1 MMAILFKSCLISLLV
16 SPGLL
21 ALPVFQPEKP
31 IRTCDGEEFP
41 DLNKHYEPVGGISLG
56 HFHPPEDTSCSRL
69 HNPSYRIE
77 GGSGIRIS
85 PQEATP
91 GGHNPLRSRKHAAG
105 YQQATRKSKCLKY
118 TQDGAPESTRAQQF
132 GTQEGGPKASKNSD
146 VDLITTQCVTDVFQ
160 AGILGSPEKGNHQE
174 RPPHLDVYNWNL
186 VEIQGSGENDKHREE
201 ISRKLGLFFEELEF
215 HHSDKFHWIPAT
227 SEELPK
233 VLIRFNKSKYRFHV
247 ECGSQSTSRS
257 QKLKDIAQYL
267 SDEKL
272 ALDEYPTFSK
282 DIMGQLKSSLE
293 SRKEKLK
300 HTSLLPARS
309 IEFILQGVS
318 SLTKIATFLIIF
330 RLSLFKEHIGPV
342 LQKEVVKNILVSIKE
357 FWRKIETQETAGMP
371 DVPWAKKMNRVFFLD
386 LPKTGQKSK
395 RSNYIRYSTAW
406 KIVEYWENEH
416 GKFRVKGKPSEKLNE
431 ICNTIIL
438 YSNPHFVLQ
447 PPLSH

>member
-91 GGHNPLRSRKHAAG
+91 GGHNPLRSRKHTAG

-300 HTSLLPARS
+300 HINLLPARS
-309 IEFILQGVS
+309 IEFILQGAFAFQGTHWTCFAKGSGEEYLGVYQ
-318 SLTKIATFLIIF
+318 
-330 RLSLFKEHIGPV
+330 GV
-342 LQKEVVKNILVSIKE
+342 LAKN
-357 FWRKIETQETAGMP
+357 
-371 DVPWAKKMNRVFFLD
+371 
-386 LPKTGQKSK
+386 
-395 RSNYIRYSTAW
+395 
-406 KIVEYWENEH
+406 
-416 GKFRVKGKPSEKLNE
+416 
-431 ICNTIIL
+431 
-438 YSNPHFVLQ
+438 
-447 PPLSH
+447 

>member
-1 MMAILFKSCLISLLV
+1 MAILFKSCLISLLV

-91 GGHNPLRSRKHAAG
+91 GGHNPLRSRKHTAG

-186 VEIQGSGENDKHREE
+186 VEIQGSGENDKHCEE
-201 ISRKLGLFFEELEF
+201 ISRKLKLFFEELKF
-215 HHSDKFHWIPAT
+215 HRSDGFHWIPAT
-227 SEELPK
+227 DKELRK
-233 VLIRFNKSKYRFHV
+233 VIKRFNRSKFRFHV
-247 ECGSQSTSRS
+247 ECGSNSNSRR
-257 QKLKDIAQYL
+257 QKLQSFKVSYN
-267 SDEKL
+267 
-272 ALDEYPTFSK
+272 TFPMK
-282 DIMGQLKSSLE
+282 N
-293 SRKEKLK
+293 
-300 HTSLLPARS
+300 LPS
-309 IEFILQGVS
+309 MNTPPS
-318 SLTKIATFLIIF
+318 PKI
-330 RLSLFKEHIGPV
+330 SW
-342 LQKEVVKNILVSIKE
+342 EVVKNILVSIKE

-386 LPKTGQKSK
+386 LPKTGQKTK
-395 RSNYIRYSTAW
+395 RSNYIRYNTAW

-447 PPLSH
+447 SPLSH